1 MITLQ
6 NTMNKK
12 AAIPPMAE
20 NKTLFNEED
29 TDNFNEQL
37 ENAWNNNSSIVIQND
52 NIMNT
57 YCVLNFM
64 LQKCNQIK
72 IYCGEARLF
81 TKKGKRKLE
90 EIGTKNAVEK
100 LYTQFRALLGKF
112 LSNERNS
119 IEIISERE
127 ISISEPEK
135 ELTDIL
141 GKNNF
146 RLYILKEHNPKFDF
160 HFMVG
165 DNNIYRRELEDK
177 SKKGRIRI
185 TGTDQTVRDSCM
197 LLNEIFETCKKNMVN
212 PYIIR

>member
-1 MITLQ
+1 
-6 NTMNKK
+6 
-12 AAIPPMAE
+12 MAE

-64 LQKCNQIK
+64 LQKCSQIK

-135 ELTDIL
+135 ELTDIW

-177 SKKGRIRI
+177 SKKGRIRF
-185 TGTDQTVRDSCM
+185 TGTEKSVRD
-197 LLNEIFETCKKNMVN
+197 
-212 PYIIR
+212 

>member
-1 MITLQ
+1 MIILQ

-12 AAIPPMAE
+12 AAIPPMAK

-29 TDNFNEQL
+29 TDSFNEQL
-37 ENAWNNNSSIVIQND
+37 ENAWNSKNSIVIQND

-64 LQKCNQIK
+64 FQKCSQIK

-90 EIGTKNAVEK
+90 EIGTKYAAEQ
-100 LYTQFRALLGKF
+100 LYTRFWALLGKF
-112 LSNERNS
+112 LANEKNS

-127 ISISEPEK
+127 ISTSEPEK
-135 ELTDIL
+135 ELTDAL

-146 RLYILKEHNPKFDF
+146 RLYILKGHNPKFDF

-185 TGTDQTVRDSCM
+185 TGTDRTVKESCM
-197 LLNEIFETCKKNMVN
+197 LLNEIFETCKENMVN
-212 PYIIR
+212 PYII

>member
-1 MITLQ
+1 M
-6 NTMNKK
+6 
-12 AAIPPMAE
+12 
-20 NKTLFNEED
+20 
-29 TDNFNEQL
+29 TDK
-37 ENAWNNNSSIVIQND
+37 W
-52 NIMNT
+52 
-57 YCVLNFM
+57 
-64 LQKCNQIK
+64 
-72 IYCGEARLF
+72 
-81 TKKGKRKLE
+81 
-90 EIGTKNAVEK
+90 
-100 LYTQFRALLGKF
+100 
-112 LSNERNS
+112 
-119 IEIISERE
+119 
-127 ISISEPEK
+127 
-135 ELTDIL
+135 